1 MRVVLILSFNSCT
14 FDECTSCDSIH
25 SMASHFNSANTC
37 ILATIP
43 GSNLSSYCCSFAIH
57 ILQRLQAN
65 RQPVLMASYSGS
77 ATRNLRKG
85 AHSCVEC
92 RKRKLRCSRSSE
104 TAQSCRRCEERFL
117 ACIPQTVSS
126 PSTSKP
132 VRKTRDQVAS
142 LEEQVQ
148 HLTEVVQALQDPSG
162 STDPG
167 LASQYSA
174 SNSEAGETDTCSE
187 IAIPT
192 QPSYLNALFNNSI
205 LNSSD
210 SHPKSG
216 STSVSLQLSR
226 TTRAALQSLVPD
238 RETIISLAKTS
249 SGWLSVL
256 HDMFPI
262 MTDIKSGVDI
272 VARYE
277 EVLQPTANPLTVA
290 SWLLVVAVTAQHSV
304 GPHHQVK
311 VRNRSPLT
319 GPGYSRLVA
328 DSVERIII
336 TRDQAVTSIEG
347 IAPMTLLVRL

>member
-1 MRVVLILSFNSCT
+1 MI
-14 FDECTSCDSIH
+14 
-25 SMASHFNSANTC
+25 SHCNSADIC

-43 GSNLSSYCCSFAIH
+43 ASNISLYRCSFAIRSSR
-57 ILQRLQAN
+57 RLQAN
-65 RQPVLMASYSGS
+65 RQPLLMASYS

-117 ACIPQTVSS
+117 ECIPQTVSS

-132 VRKTRDQVAS
+132 VRKTRDRVAS

-148 HLTEVVQALQDPSG
+148 HLTEVVRALQDPSG

-216 STSVSLQLSR
+216 SSSVSLQLSR
-226 TTRAALQSLVPD
+226 TTRAALQSLIPD
-238 RETIISLAKTS
+238 RESIISLAKTS

-311 VRNRSPLT
+311 VRNRPPLT